1 MSLFTAAELE
11 ELRRADAEID
21 KEYALTPQEIKAS
34 RKLDREAELERM
46 DPQKRRVAAQKA
58 AYYEANKERI
68 AAQQAAYREANKERI
83 AAYQAAY
90 YEANKE
96 RIAAYQAAYR
106 EANKEQIAAQKAA
119 YYEANKERIAAQQA
133 AYYEANKERIAA
145 YQAAYYEH
153 NCGVHGCAILREAGK
168 RLGEQDEELALTRA
182 NAGHYKGER
191 DRAVAQLR
199 KLADCSTCRK
209 EVPEG
214 TDGPECVCCLRGEKW
229 EWDGGL
235 KKHG

>member
-68 AAQQAAYREANKERI
+68 AAQQAAYREANKE
-83 AAYQAAY
+83 
-90 YEANKE
+90 
-96 RIAAYQAAYR
+96 
-106 EANKEQIAAQKAA
+106 QIAAQKAA

-145 YQAAYYEH
+145 YQAAYREANKEQIAAQKAAYYEH

-199 KLADCSTCRK
+199 RLADCSTCRK

-214 TDGPECVCCLRGEKW
+214 TDPPESACCLRGEKW

>member
-46 DPQKRRVAAQKA
+46 DPQKRRV
-58 AYYEANKERI
+58 
-68 AAQQAAYREANKERI
+68 
-83 AAYQAAY
+83 
-90 YEANKE
+90 
-96 RIAAYQAAYR
+96 
-106 EANKEQIAAQKAA
+106 AAQKAA